1 MKYSVTQKLAILML
15 VPALSFWTACTRSK
29 QEPKA
34 EAPAVESQ
42 APAAQ
47 PHADA
52 APSSTPIQAA
62 KVENPAD
69 GQASKKSDSAVN
81 VVRRPSPL
89 VPAPAVLK
97 NAHPRKL
104 EFAPMPIVGSSS
116 MEASVP
122 KTGMSFFVG
131 AGHKFGTQAS
141 DRTFTEMQLQASYF
155 FENGAEIGIL
165 QTAKKLYEI
174 APVGEKELL
183 LDDTVFFWRS
193 QAMTGPLGTTL
204 KVTAGVTLPV
214 SEQSGDRQTITRPS
228 VALTASKKITETL
241 ELSVTPYVQYHF
253 NRFVSGPDRV
263 PSPLVAVGAITKAE
277 FHVVP
282 NTIKL
287 VGWDRIGGQFYEQY
301 DDRSV
306 APPASTLSNFGAY
319 LDFLISDSLSLQ
331 AGWLRGNSLP
341 NDGLNTG
348 NQNFYD
354 PESHRF
360 YASIGI
366 RF

>member
-1 MKYSVTQKLAILML
+1 MKYSVSKALAILML

-29 QEPKA
+29 PEPKA
-34 EAPAVESQ
+34 EAPVAENTAPVEQ
-42 APAAQ
+42 ATE
-47 PHADA
+47 A
-52 APSSTPIQAA
+52 APSEPAPVASNEVPAVEKTPVPVV
-62 KVENPAD
+62 KPA
-69 GQASKKSDSAVN
+69 QKPVIA
-81 VVRRPSPL
+81 RRPSPL
-89 VPAPAVLK
+89 KPIPVVSKPKSLK
-97 NAHPRKL
+97 
-104 EFAPMPIVGSSS
+104 FAPMPIVGTSS

-122 KTGMSFFVG
+122 KTGLAFFIG
-131 AGHKFGTQAS
+131 AGHRFGTQIS
-141 DRTFTEMQLQASYF
+141 DRTFTEMELQASYL
-155 FENGAEIGIL
+155 FENGAEIGVL
-165 QTAKKLYEI
+165 QTAKKLYDI

-183 LDDTVFFWRS
+183 LDDTVLFWRS
-193 QAMTGPLGTTL
+193 NAMNGPLGTSL
-204 KVTAGVTLPV
+204 KVTAGVTIPV

-228 VALTASKKITETL
+228 IALTASKKVTDKL
-241 ELSVTPYVQYHF
+241 EISVTPYVQYHF

-282 NTIKL
+282 NAIKL
-287 VGWDRIGGQFYEQY
+287 VGWDRIGGQFYEQF

>member
-1 MKYSVTQKLAILML
+1 ML

-29 QEPKA
+29 NEEPKA
-34 EAPAVESQ
+34 ETPVAEMTTPEEQPTEPSESAPVVTAEAPTAEPAVE
-42 APAAQ
+42 APVL
-47 PHADA
+47 
-52 APSSTPIQAA
+52 
-62 KVENPAD
+62 KPA
-69 GQASKKSDSAVN
+69 KKSPV

-89 VPAPAVLK
+89 VPAPVVASTPK
-97 NAHPRKL
+97 KL
-104 EFAPMPIVGSSS
+104 QFAPMPIVGKSS
-116 MEASVP
+116 METSVP
-122 KTGMSFFVG
+122 KTGLSFYIG
-131 AGHKFGTQAS
+131 AGHKFGTQIA
-141 DRTFTEMQLQASYF
+141 DRTFTEMELQASYL
-155 FENGAEIGIL
+155 FENGAEVGVL
-165 QTAKKLYEI
+165 QTAKKLYDI

-183 LDDTVFFWRS
+183 LDDTVLFWRS
-193 QAMTGPLGTTL
+193 NAMNGPLGTSL

-228 VALTASKKITETL
+228 IALTASKQVTDKL
-241 ELSVTPYVQYHF
+241 EISVTPYVQYHF

-277 FHVVP
+277 FQVVP
-282 NTIKL
+282 NAIKL
-287 VGWDRIGGQFYEQY
+287 VGWDRIGGQFYEQF